1 MELEY
6 KIKFERRK
14 TVSISINKDAE
25 VIVKSPKYVSKK
37 YIENFIVSKKE
48 WIEKNLNKVMVN
60 KNKLR
65 KDFKNGEKF
74 LYLGS
79 QIELFVSDKDFKFVK
94 FDGNNFIISKN
105 NINNAKELFYKFYR
119 KKAKEI
125 ILQRIKYYT
134 EKYNF
139 KINNIKISSASTR
152 WGSCSHNNNININW
166 KLIMADLKIMDY
178 VIVHELSHTIEHN
191 HSKDFWKIVE
201 NIIPDYKERRLWL
214 KRNGGELDII

>member
-65 KDFKNGEKF
+65 KDFKNGK
-74 LYLGS
+74 S
-79 QIELFVSDKDFKFVK
+79 
-94 FDGNNFIISKN
+94 
-105 NINNAKELFYKFYR
+105 FYT
-119 KKAKEI
+119 
-125 ILQRIKYYT
+125 L
-134 EKYNF
+134 
-139 KINNIKISSASTR
+139 
-152 WGSCSHNNNININW
+152 
-166 KLIMADLKIMDY
+166 DLK
-178 VIVHELSHTIEHN
+178 
-191 HSKDFWKIVE
+191 
-201 NIIPDYKERRLWL
+201 
-214 KRNGGELDII
+214 